1 MTAGLA
7 HTATHRHSGT
17 HIELLSTIKAC
28 ASEGGNLFRELIPG
42 GSPRAAATF
51 CGAGSRHRTCPTEVQ
66 GCIWVGSPQTQHL
79 ALYATGSLSAAP
91 SIAARAARA
100 APAAGLKLVLMARG
114 ARDTAARAPARG
126 RHSSDEATSHNQN
139 GQ

>member
-1 MTAGLA
+1 MTAGRA

-91 SIAARAARA
+91 SSARAR
-100 APAAGLKLVLMARG
+100 R
-114 ARDTAARAPARG
+114 
-126 RHSSDEATSHNQN
+126 
-139 GQ
+139 